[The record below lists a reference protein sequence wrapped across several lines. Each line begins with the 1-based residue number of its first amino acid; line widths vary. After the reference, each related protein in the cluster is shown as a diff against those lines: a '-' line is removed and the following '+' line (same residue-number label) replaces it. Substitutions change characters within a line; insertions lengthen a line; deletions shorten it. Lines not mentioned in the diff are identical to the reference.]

1 MALKKVT
8 DMDKKI
14 STFEIKMNEMYDYQI
29 NPNYVSDS
37 LSELQNE
44 VLEMEDRSCRSNV
57 QVDRITEEKGEM

>member
-1 MALKKVT
+1 
-8 DMDKKI
+8 MDKKI

-44 VLEMEDRSCRSNV
+44 ILEMEDRSCRSNV

>member
-1 MALKKVT
+1 
-8 DMDKKI
+8 MDKKI

>member
-1 MALKKVT
+1 
-8 DMDKKI
+8 MDKKI

-37 LSELQNE
+37 LSELQNK